1 MKIPHATLKQFLEHI
16 VRTRAEELD
25 CDQVYHVVDVFV
37 ERIAD
42 GEDVV
47 NLFPLVLHHLEL
59 CFDCHEECEALL
71 HALSSTTQSSL
82 LRNLSAQIAAQ
93 AASFQGASYTSE
105 NSTG

>member
-1 MKIPHATLKQFLEHI
+1 MKIPHATLIQLLQHI
-16 VRTRAEELD
+16 VSTRAEELD
-25 CDQVYHVVDVFV
+25 CDQVYDVVDVFV

-59 CFDCHEECEALL
+59 CSDCREECEALL
-71 HALSSTTQSSL
+71 HAMSSTTQSSL
-82 LRNLSAQIAAQ
+82 LRNLFVQTIAQ

>member
-1 MKIPHATLKQFLEHI
+1 MKTPHATVRQLLEHI
-16 VRTRAEELD
+16 VHTRAEELG
-25 CDQVYHVVDVFV
+25 CDQVYQVVDVFV

-47 NLFPLVLHHLEL
+47 NLFPLVLHHLDS
-59 CFDCHEECEALL
+59 CPDCREECEALL

-82 LRNLSAQIAAQ
+82 LRNLSVQINAQ
-93 AASFQGASYTSE
+93 AASFRGASYTSE

>member
-1 MKIPHATLKQFLEHI
+1 MKIPHATVRQLLEHI

-37 ERIAD
+37 ERIAN

-47 NLFPLVLHHLEL
+47 NLFPLVLHHLDL
-59 CFDCHEECEALL
+59 CSGCHEECEALL

-82 LRNLSAQIAAQ
+82 LRDLSVQISAQ

>member
-1 MKIPHATLKQFLEHI
+1 MEIPHATLTQFLEHI

-25 CDQVYHVVDVFV
+25 CDQVYHAVDVFV

-47 NLFPLVLHHLEL
+47 NLFPLVLHHLDL
-59 CFDCHEECEALL
+59 CSDCREECEALL

-82 LRNLSAQIAAQ
+82 RRNLSVQIAAQ